1 MTGEFTDRLE
11 ADDWKDAAAIV
22 GLIRFFEYA
31 QIPYNKEEIE
41 QANEIYDDDSEYDEG
56 LDVLKFNAAD
66 ITDEKLDAFIE
77 DYFSEELH
85 HCAVERALH
94 KSEWSKEEMD
104 FINGKLT
111 ANAVMKDIFPK
122 QKFDGTNAEEI
133 LGLIEEN
140 RSYIVR
146 KTFVHKPNLYKN
158 FCNVPKNVS
167 ENFYNELFQKPGGKV
182 VRLQGYHMDLNHK
195 GRSISYR
202 FNEKLFSSSDSQ
214 FYDFIPFAFTIG
226 RESFFINDNSTIR
239 QLLRSNKLLQDK
251 CRVQRESQANGNV
264 DTRRILFENI
274 IYAADFLDYDVEIIK
289 KDVNASFFETF
300 FLRRESIAIFRQIK
314 NYNVFCRVV
323 RMGDEYVPILE
334 KVTDAVRN
342 LQLLDSLIESLIKDD
357 IKKKS
362 ANNSILTWN
371 TIKLNVLIRD
381 KLHIGGETM
390 NKTMRS
396 AYAGA
401 EKAAAVLKGRNQGN
415 KINSYR
421 TKLLSS
427 LLFRDYDRFSE
438 ILLSLSNYTGVYFP
452 FAYELFE
459 DFEANKD
466 AAYAFVNRFNEFSE
480 NRADEDEA
488 EDDKTLD
495 EV

>member
-1 MTGEFTDRLE
+1 MNEEFTDRLE

-22 GLIRFFEYA
+22 GLIRFFDYA

-41 QANEIYDDDSEYDEG
+41 QAKETYDDDSEYNEG

-77 DYFSEELH
+77 EYFSNDLY
-85 HCAVERALH
+85 HCAAEKALH
-94 KSEWSKEEMD
+94 KASWSKEEID
-104 FINGKLT
+104 FINGKLA
-111 ANAVMKDIFPK
+111 ANTVMKKIFSK
-122 QKFDGTNAEEI
+122 QKFDGTNAEDI

-140 RSYIVR
+140 RTAILRETYRNKS
-146 KTFVHKPNLYKN
+146 NLYNN
-158 FCNVPKNVS
+158 FCNNTVFRRPK
-167 ENFYNELFQKPGGKV
+167 GDT
-182 VRLQGYHMDLNHK
+182 VRLNGYYVDFEKK
-195 GRSISYR
+195 GKSLSYR
-202 FNEKLFSSSDSQ
+202 YDKRLFSSSDSE

-251 CRVQRESQANGNV
+251 CREQRESQTNGNV

-274 IYAADFLDYDVEIIK
+274 IYASDFLDYDVEIIK

-323 RMGDEYVPILE
+323 RIRDEYVPILE
-334 KVTDAVRN
+334 RVTDAVRN
-342 LQLLDSLIESLIKDD
+342 LQLLDGLIEALIKDD
-357 IKKKS
+357 TKKKS
-362 ANNSILTWN
+362 ANNFILTWN

-381 KLHIGGETM
+381 KLHIGGENM

-415 KINSYR
+415 KISSYR
-421 TKLLSS
+421 TKLLSA
-427 LLFRDYDRFSE
+427 LLFHDYGKFSE
-438 ILLSLSNYTGVYFP
+438 ILLSLSNYADVYFP

-466 AAYAFVNRFNEFSE
+466 AAYTFVNHFNEFSG
-480 NRADEDEA
+480 NRTEEDEA
-488 EDDKTLD
+488 EDNKTLD

>member
-85 HCAVERALH
+85 HCAAERALR
-94 KSEWSKEEMD
+94 KTEWTKEEID
-104 FINGKLT
+104 FINSKLT
-111 ANAVMKDIFPK
+111 ANAVMKKFFAK
-122 QKFDGTNAEEI
+122 QKFDGTNAEDI
-133 LGLIEEN
+133 LDLIEEN
-140 RSYIVR
+140 RSDIVR
-146 KTFVHKPNLYKN
+146 ETYRNKSNLYRN
-158 FCNVPKNVS
+158 FCNENV
-167 ENFYNELFQKPGGKV
+167 FRKPGGDTA
-182 VRLQGYHMDLNHK
+182 RLKGYYVDFAKK
-195 GRSISYR
+195 GKSLSYR
-202 FNEKLFSSSDSQ
+202 YDMGLFSSSDSE

-226 RESFFINDNSTIR
+226 RESFFINDNSSIR
-239 QLLRSNKLLQDK
+239 QLVRSNKLLQDK
-251 CRVQRESQANGNV
+251 CREQRESQTNGNV

-274 IYAADFLDYDVEIIK
+274 IYASGFLDYDVEIIK

-300 FLRRESIAIFRQIK
+300 FLRRESVAIFRQIK

-342 LQLLDSLIESLIKDD
+342 LQLLDSLIEALIKDD
-357 IKKKS
+357 TKKKS
-362 ANNSILTWN
+362 ANNSSLTWN
-371 TIKLNVLIRD
+371 AIKLNVLIRD
-381 KLHIGGETM
+381 KLHIGGENM

-401 EKAAAVLKGRNQGN
+401 EEAAAVLRGRNQGN

-421 TKLLSS
+421 TKLLSA
-427 LLFRDYDRFSE
+427 LLFHDYSRFSE
-438 ILLSLSNYTGVYFP
+438 ILLSLSNYADVYFP

-466 AAYAFVNRFNEFSE
+466 AAYTFVNHFNEFSG
-480 NRADEDEA
+480 NRTDEDEA

>member
-1 MTGEFTDRLE
+1 MIEEFTDHLE

-22 GLIRFFEYA
+22 GLIRFFDYA

-41 QANEIYDDDSEYDEG
+41 RAKEIYDNDSEYDEG
-56 LDVLKFNAAD
+56 LDVLRFNAAD

-77 DYFSEELH
+77 DYFAEELH

-94 KSEWSKEEMD
+94 KTDWSKEEVD

-111 ANAVMKDIFPK
+111 ANTAMKDIFPK
-122 QKFDGTNAEEI
+122 QKFDGTNAEKI
-133 LGLIEEN
+133 LDLIEEN

-158 FCNVPKNVS
+158 FCNVPKQKIEEFCN
-167 ENFYNELFQKPGGKV
+167 NLFQKPENKV

-202 FNEKLFSSSDSQ
+202 FNEKLFSSSDSR

-239 QLLRSNKLLQDK
+239 QLVRTNKQLQDK
-251 CRVQRESQANGNV
+251 CREQRKNSANGNV

-274 IYAADFLDYDVEIIK
+274 IYASDFLDYDVEIIK
-289 KDVNASFFETF
+289 KDIDASFFETF
-300 FLRRESIAIFRQIK
+300 FLRRESIEILRQIK
-314 NYNVFCRVV
+314 NYNVFCRTIKL
-323 RMGDEYVPILE
+323 GDDYVSVLE
-334 KVTDAVRN
+334 RVTDCVKN
-342 LQLLDSLIESLIKDD
+342 LQLLDGFIEALLKDD
-357 IKKKS
+357 ANKKT

-371 TIKLNVLIRD
+371 MLKLNLLIRD
-381 KLHIGGETM
+381 KLHIGGENM

-401 EKAAAVLKGRNQGN
+401 ERAAAVLKGRNQGN
-415 KINSYR
+415 KISSYR
-421 TKLLSS
+421 TKLLSA
-427 LLFRDYDRFSE
+427 LLFHDYSRFSE
-438 ILLSLSNYTGVYFP
+438 ILLSLSNYADVYFP
-452 FAYELFE
+452 FAYDLFE

-466 AAYAFVNRFNEFSE
+466 AAYTFVNHFNEFSG
-480 NRADEDEA
+480 NNADEDEA
-488 EDDKTLD
+488 ADNKALD
-495 EV
+495 EM

>member
-41 QANEIYDDDSEYDEG
+41 QAKEIYDDDSEYDEG

-85 HCAVERALH
+85 HCVAERALR
-94 KSEWSKEEMD
+94 KTEWTKEEID
-104 FINGKLT
+104 FINSKLT
-111 ANAVMKDIFPK
+111 ANTVMKKIFAK
-122 QKFDGTNAEEI
+122 HKFDGTNAEDI
-133 LGLIEEN
+133 LCLIEEN
-140 RSYIVR
+140 RTAILIETY
-146 KTFVHKPNLYKN
+146 KNKPSLYSN
-158 FCNVPKNVS
+158 FCNNTVFRRPKGDTARLNGYYVDF
-167 ENFYNELFQKPGGKV
+167 NKKGK
-182 VRLQGYHMDLNHK
+182 
-195 GRSISYR
+195 SISYR
-202 FNEKLFSSSDSQ
+202 YDKRLFSSSDSE
-214 FYDFIPFAFTIG
+214 FYDFIPFAFAIG

-239 QLLRSNKLLQDK
+239 QLVRTNQILQDR
-251 CRVQRESQANGNV
+251 CREQRKNQSNGNV
-264 DTRRILFENI
+264 DTRRILFKNI
-274 IYAADFLDYDVEIIK
+274 IYASDFLDYDVEIIK
-289 KDVNASFFETF
+289 KDVDNPYFETF
-300 FLRRESIAIFRQIK
+300 FIRRESVAIFRQIK

-381 KLHIGGETM
+381 KLHIGGENM